1 MTELLA
7 DPIQKPLSPIIVM
20 GMHRSGTTLLTHLL
34 EEYGVFWGALPD
46 EYNEDAF
53 FQSLNEALFSMANG
67 AWDAPESVER
77 FFKEPD
83 NQIRMASFLKNRLKE
98 GWSTEYVRGYG
109 PVDSFAPE
117 STPTLWGWKDPRNVY
132 TLGLWLELFPNAR
145 VIHILRNG
153 IDVALSLWRRETSRP
168 EARDHPHYST
178 RCQELGGCF
187 DLWKIYVLK
196 ARSWVNPAESVLEIR
211 YENLIDSP
219 LAVLRRVAG
228 HIGLSFDERLTTA
241 VDLIRPKKI
250 GIDSSDPQIQS
261 FVNNARKDSLLKALA
276 SDA

>member
-7 DPIQKPLSPIIVM
+7 GPLHKPLSPIIVM
-20 GMHRSGTTLLTHLL
+20 GMHRSGTTLITQLL
-34 EEYGVFWGALPD
+34 EECGVFWGGLPD

-53 FQSLNEALFSMANG
+53 FQSLNEALFSAANG

-77 FFKEPD
+77 FLKEPD
-83 NQIRMASFLKNRLKE
+83 NQIRMASFLKNRLKA
-98 GWSTEYVRGYG
+98 GWRTEYVHGYG
-109 PVDSFAPE
+109 PVDASAPK
-117 STPTLWGWKDPRNVY
+117 STPAPWGWKDPRNVY

-168 EARDHPHYST
+168 EGRDHPHYST

-187 DLWKIYVLK
+187 DLWKTYTLK
-196 ARSWVNPAESVLEIR
+196 ARSWVKSVESVLEIR

-241 VDLIRPKKI
+241 VDLIRPQKI